1 MNIFSSHKKTTSR
14 SKVAIIGAGAVGS
27 TVAYTATIKNIAAE
41 IVLIDKDTPKEEGNV
56 MDIDDGLCF
65 VETGCIKGADMSAA
79 RDADVIVITAGAAQ
93 KPGETRLD
101 LVHKNTAI
109 FKSIFKSIGKI
120 KKSAIIIVVSNPVD
134 VLTHVA
140 QKLSGLPASQVFGT
154 GTSLDTSRLKTQLG
168 HAFGINTKNIHGYVM
183 GEHGDSE
190 FVAWSTVSI
199 GGVPITKVP
208 GFTTKVATEIEE
220 SVRHEAYEIIN
231 RKGATYF
238 GIAQVVTNMIKAVV
252 FDQHIIVPVSTRVQN
267 YHGVSGVCIGVPAVI
282 GQYGVEKIWPTE
294 LSAAEKKKF
303 VKSAELIKTYLG

>member
-1 MNIFSSHKKTTSR
+1 MTIFSSHKKTTSR
-14 SKVAIIGAGAVGS
+14 SKIAVIGAGAVGS

-41 IVLIDKDTPKEEGNV
+41 IILIDKDTPKEEGNV

-65 VETGCIKGADMSAA
+65 VETGCIKGADMTAA
-79 RDADVIVITAGAAQ
+79 QDADVIVITAGAAQ

-101 LVHKNTAI
+101 LVHKNTVI

-134 VLTHVA
+134 VLTQLA
-140 QKLSGLPASQVFGT
+140 QKLSGLPVNQVFGT
-154 GTSLDTSRLKTQLG
+154 GTALDTSRLKTQLG

-199 GGVPITKVP
+199 GGLPVTQVP
-208 GFTTKVATEIEE
+208 GFTAKIAKEVEE
-220 SVRHEAYEIIN
+220 AVRHEAYEIIN

-238 GIAQVVTNMIKAVV
+238 GIAQVVTNILKAII
-252 FDQHIIVPVSTRVQN
+252 FDQHIIVPVSTSVQN

-294 LSAAEKKKF
+294 LSAVEKKKF
-303 VKSAELIKTYLG
+303 QKSAEVIRSYL

>member
-1 MNIFSSHKKTTSR
+1 MNIFSSHKKSTSR

-65 VETGCIKGADMSAA
+65 VETGCIKGADMRAA
-79 RDADVIVITAGAAQ
+79 SDADVIVITAGAAQ

-101 LVHKNTAI
+101 LVQKNTAI

-140 QKLSGLPASQVFGT
+140 QQASGLPVNQVFGT
-154 GTSLDTSRLKTQLG
+154 GTALDTSRLKTQLG

-199 GGVPITKVP
+199 GGVPINKIP
-208 GFTTKVATEIEE
+208 GFTTTVAKDIEE
-220 SVRHEAYEIIN
+220 SVRREAYEIIN
-231 RKGATYF
+231 KKGATYF
-238 GIAQVVTNMIKAVV
+238 GIAQVVTNILKAII
-252 FDQHIIVPVSTRVQN
+252 FDQHIIVPVSTCVQK

-282 GQYGVEKIWPTE
+282 GQYGVEKIWTTE
-294 LSAAEKKKF
+294 LSAVEKKKF
-303 VKSAELIKTYLG
+303 QKSAEVIRSYL

>member
-1 MNIFSSHKKTTSR
+1 MTIFSSHKKSTSR

-41 IVLIDKDTPKEEGNV
+41 IILIDKDTPKEEGNV

-65 VETGCIKGADMSAA
+65 VETGCIKGADMTAA

-101 LVHKNTAI
+101 LVQKNTVI

-134 VLTHVA
+134 VLTQLA
-140 QKLSGLPASQVFGT
+140 QQLSGLPASQVFGT
-154 GTSLDTSRLKTQLG
+154 GTALDTSRLKTQLG
-168 HAFGINTKNIHGYVM
+168 HVFGINTKNIHGYVM

-190 FVAWSTVSI
+190 FIPWSTVSV
-199 GGVPITKVP
+199 GGLPIAKMP
-208 GFTTKVATEIEE
+208 GFNTKIANEIEHA
-220 SVRHEAYEIIN
+220 VRHEAYEIIN

-238 GIAQVVTNMIKAVV
+238 GIAQVVTNILKAII
-252 FDQHIIVPVSTRVQN
+252 FDQHIIVPVSTQVQN

-303 VKSAELIKTYLG
+303 VKSAEVIKSYL